1 MTLENKVAIITGAA
15 GGIGQAIAERLAA
28 EGAHL
33 VLADIAE
40 AEVTSQAEKFR
51 EDGHNATSFHCNTSE
66 RLDVRNLLA
75 HTLEYFDTVDILV
88 NNAAVMDNVPFLEL
102 TEEEFDRVIGVNLR
116 GYFLTGQTMAKQ
128 MLAQI
133 EKGGAP
139 GTIINI
145 SSINQFFAFADHVAY
160 AVSKGGVSQLTK
172 AMALALAPHGIRVNS
187 VAPGSIDTKMLA
199 PVMETEF
206 AKQKLL
212 ARTPLGRIGQ
222 PEEVAGIVK
231 FLASEDASYVTG
243 ETIFA
248 DGGRLALNGTVE
260 DEKPD

>member
-1 MTLENKVAIITGAA
+1 MTLQNKVAIITGAS
-15 GGIGQAIAERLAA
+15 GGIGQAIARRFAK
-28 EGAHL
+28 EGVQL

-40 AEVTSQAEKFR
+40 EEVTGLAEELNEEELK
-51 EDGHNATSFHCNTSE
+51 ATFFHCNTSE

-75 HTLEYFDTVDILV
+75 HTLEHFDRVDILV
-88 NNAAVMDNVPFLEL
+88 NNAAVMDNVPFIEL
-102 TEEEFDRVIGVNLR
+102 SEEEFDRVIGVNLR
-116 GYFLTGQTMAKQ
+116 GYFLTSQTVAKQ

-133 EKGGAP
+133 EKGDPP
-139 GTIINI
+139 GCIINI

-172 AMALALAPHGIRVNS
+172 AMSLALAPQGIRVNS

-199 PVMETEF
+199 PVTQSEL

-212 ARTPLGRIGQ
+212 SRTPLGRIGQ

-260 DEKPD
+260 DEKLD